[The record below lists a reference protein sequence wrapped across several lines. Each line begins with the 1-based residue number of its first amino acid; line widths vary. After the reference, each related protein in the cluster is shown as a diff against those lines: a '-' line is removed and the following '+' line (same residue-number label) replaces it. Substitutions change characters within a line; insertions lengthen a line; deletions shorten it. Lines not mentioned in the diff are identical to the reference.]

1 MIRKIAYLDDFDP
14 LWEDFETIYN
24 NMPDED
30 KRQWMIDNC
39 ACEPQEID
47 EEQLFC
53 EEIST
58 DAGSW
63 FIAWG
68 DMNFVWCALYERV

>member
-1 MIRKIAYLDDFDP
+1 MIRKIAYLDDFSP
-14 LWEDFETIYN
+14 LWDDFESVYN

-30 KRQWMIDNC
+30 KKQWLIDNC
-39 ACEPQEID
+39 SVEPEETD
-47 EEQLFC
+47 EEQLFY
-53 EEIST
+53 EEIAV